1 MPVLV
6 DFYADWCGPC
16 RTLLPIL
23 MNVSSAVGDKAKIIK
38 VNVDKNPLAA
48 DHYNVRGVPTMI
60 IFKNGEIKWRRSGVV
75 SQQELINIL
84 QQYY

>member
-1 MPVLV
+1 
-6 DFYADWCGPC
+6 
-16 RTLLPIL
+16 
-23 MNVSSAVGDKAKIIK
+23 MNVSSIVGDKAKIIK

-60 IFKNGEIKWRRSGVV
+60 IFKNGEIKWRKSGVV